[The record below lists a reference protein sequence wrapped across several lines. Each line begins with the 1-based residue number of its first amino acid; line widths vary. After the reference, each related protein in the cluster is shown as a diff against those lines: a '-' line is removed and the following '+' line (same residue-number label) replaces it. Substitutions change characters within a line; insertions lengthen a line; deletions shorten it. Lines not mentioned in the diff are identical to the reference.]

1 MLYEKPRGDAQSLR
15 GFFANIAASLSEQ
28 KGFVIRREI
37 RTQCPVIS
45 SLMPAE
51 FIITGLGNPGS
62 RYEKT
67 RHNLGFR
74 VLEALAAARRGRWS
88 EPARKMRTASI
99 RLRDSHGLLVEPLTY
114 MNLSGDAL
122 FPLMISEQ
130 LPPSRLLVVCDD
142 IALPLG
148 QIRLR
153 ASGTD
158 GGHNGL
164 KSIIE
169 RLNTLDFPRLR
180 MGCGPVPPRVDAA
193 EFVLAEFLPEEE
205 AAVDAMIKESVAC
218 CESWIFDGIGKAM
231 SRFNAKKEPPAPE

>member
-1 MLYEKPRGDAQSLR
+1 
-15 GFFANIAASLSEQ
+15 
-28 KGFVIRREI
+28 
-37 RTQCPVIS
+37 
-45 SLMPAE
+45 MPLE
-51 FIITGLGNPGS
+51 FIIAGLGNPGP
-62 RYEKT
+62 RYDRT

-74 VLEALAAARRGRWS
+74 VVEALAAARRGRWS
-88 EPARKMRTASI
+88 EPARKARIAKV
-99 RLRDSHGLLVEPLTY
+99 RLGGGHGLLVEPLTY

-122 FPLMISEQ
+122 GPILFEES
-130 LPPSRLLVVCDD
+130 LPPSRMLIVCDD

-180 MGCGPVPPRVDAA
+180 VGCGPVPPRVDAA

-205 AAVDAMIKESVAC
+205 AAVEAMIKESVAC
-218 CESWIFDGIGKAM
+218 CESWVFDGIGKAM
-231 SRFNAKKEPPAPE
+231 SKFNAKKEPPIAE

>member
-1 MLYEKPRGDAQSLR
+1 MQEALR
-15 GFFANIAASLSEQ
+15 RAISSQGFFLS
-28 KGFVIRREI
+28 
-37 RTQCPVIS
+37 
-45 SLMPAE
+45 MPLE
-51 FIITGLGNPGS
+51 FIIAGLGNPGP
-62 RYEKT
+62 RYDRT

-74 VLEALAAARRGRWS
+74 VADALAAARRGKWGDTVR
-88 EPARKMRTASI
+88 RMRSASI
-99 RLRDSHGLLVEPLTY
+99 RLRDAHGLIVEPLTY

-122 FPLMISEQ
+122 APLMLSEQ

-148 QIRLR
+148 QIRVR
-153 ASGTD
+153 ASGSD

-205 AAVDAMIKESVAC
+205 AAVEAMIKESVAC
-218 CESWIFDGIGKAM
+218 CESWAYDGIGRAM
-231 SRFNAKKEPPAPE
+231 SKFNAKKEPPVAE

>member
-1 MLYEKPRGDAQSLR
+1 
-15 GFFANIAASLSEQ
+15 
-28 KGFVIRREI
+28 
-37 RTQCPVIS
+37 
-45 SLMPAE
+45 MPLE
-51 FIITGLGNPGS
+51 FIIAGLGNPGP
-62 RYEKT
+62 RYDRT

-74 VLEALAAARRGRWS
+74 VVEALAAARRGRWS
-88 EPARKMRTASI
+88 EPARKARTAKV
-99 RLRDSHGLLVEPLTY
+99 RLGGGHGLLVEPLTY

-122 FPLMISEQ
+122 GPILFEES
-130 LPPSRLLVVCDD
+130 LPPSRMLIVCDD

-169 RLNTLDFPRLR
+169 RSNTLDFPRLR

-205 AAVDAMIKESVAC
+205 ATVDAMITESVAC
-218 CESWIFDGIGKAM
+218 CESWAFDGIGKAM
-231 SRFNAKKEPPAPE
+231 SKFNAKKAPPED

>member
-1 MLYEKPRGDAQSLR
+1 
-15 GFFANIAASLSEQ
+15 
-28 KGFVIRREI
+28 
-37 RTQCPVIS
+37 
-45 SLMPAE
+45 MPLE
-51 FIITGLGNPGS
+51 FIIAGLGNPGP
-62 RYEKT
+62 RYERT

-74 VLEALAAARRGRWS
+74 AVEAIAAARRGTWA
-88 EPARKMRTASI
+88 EPARKARAAKI
-99 RLRDSHGLLVEPLTY
+99 RLGGSHGLLVEPLTY

-122 FPLMISEQ
+122 APIIFDES
-130 LPPSRLLVVCDD
+130 LPSSRVLVVCDD

-153 ASGTD
+153 ASGSD

-193 EFVLAEFLPEEE
+193 EFVLAEFLPEEA
-205 AAVDAMIKESVAC
+205 AAVDAMIAEAVAC
-218 CESWIFDGIGKAM
+218 AESWLFDGVGKAM
-231 SRFNAKKEPPAPE
+231 SKFNAKKEPDTPA

>member
-1 MLYEKPRGDAQSLR
+1 MPLE
-15 GFFANIAASLSEQ
+15 
-28 KGFVIRREI
+28 FV
-37 RTQCPVIS
+37 
-45 SLMPAE
+45 
-51 FIITGLGNPGS
+51 ITGLGNPGS

-74 VLEALAAARRGRWS
+74 VVEAIADVRRGRWGD
-88 EPARKMRTASI
+88 PARKCRTASV
-99 RLRDSHGLLVEPLTY
+99 RLGGGHGLLVEPLTY

-122 FPLMISEQ
+122 APIVIEHE
-130 LPPSRLLVVCDD
+130 LPPSRLLVLCDD

-169 RLNTLDFPRLR
+169 RLNTTGFPRLR
-180 MGCGPVPPRVDAA
+180 MGVGPVPPRVDAA

-205 AAVDAMIKESVAC
+205 EAVDAMIKEAVAC
-218 CESWIFDGIGKAM
+218 ADSWIFDGIGKAM
-231 SRFNAKKEPPAPE
+231 SKFNAKRDPDVAP

>member
-1 MLYEKPRGDAQSLR
+1 
-15 GFFANIAASLSEQ
+15 
-28 KGFVIRREI
+28 
-37 RTQCPVIS
+37 
-45 SLMPAE
+45 MPLE
-51 FIITGLGNPGS
+51 FIIAGLGNPGP
-62 RYEKT
+62 RYDRT

-74 VLEALAAARRGRWS
+74 VMEALAAARRGTWA
-88 EPARKMRTASI
+88 EPARKARAAKI
-99 RLRDSHGLLVEPLTY
+99 RLGGSHGLLVEPLTY

-122 FPLMISEQ
+122 APLMLSEQ
-130 LPPSRLLVVCDD
+130 LPSSRLLVVCDD

-205 AAVDAMIKESVAC
+205 ETVDGMIKQSVAC
-218 CESWIFDGIGKAM
+218 CESWAFDGIGKAM
-231 SRFNAKKEPPAPE
+231 S

>member
-1 MLYEKPRGDAQSLR
+1 MPLE
-15 GFFANIAASLSEQ
+15 
-28 KGFVIRREI
+28 FVI
-37 RTQCPVIS
+37 
-45 SLMPAE
+45 A
-51 FIITGLGNPGS
+51 GLGNPGA

-74 VLEALAAARRGRWS
+74 AVEALAAARRGRWS
-88 EPARKMRTASI
+88 EPARKARTAPV
-99 RLRDSHGLLVEPLTY
+99 RLGGSHGLLVEPLTY

-122 FPLMISEQ
+122 APIVIVET
-130 LPPSRLLVVCDD
+130 LPPSNLLVVCDD

-153 ASGTD
+153 ASGSD

-180 MGCGPVPPRVDAA
+180 LGVGPVPPRVDAA

-205 AAVDAMIKESVAC
+205 EAVDAMIKEAVAC
-218 CESWIFDGIGKAM
+218 AEAWLFDGIGKAM
-231 SRFNAKKEPPAPE
+231 SKFNAKREPDAAE

>member
-1 MLYEKPRGDAQSLR
+1 
-15 GFFANIAASLSEQ
+15 
-28 KGFVIRREI
+28 
-37 RTQCPVIS
+37 
-45 SLMPAE
+45 MPLE
-51 FIITGLGNPGS
+51 FIIAGLGNPGP
-62 RYEKT
+62 RYHRT

-74 VLEALAAARRGRWS
+74 VVEALAAARRGRWG

-122 FPLMISEQ
+122 GPILFEES

-169 RLNTLDFPRLR
+169 RANTLDFPRLR

-205 AAVDAMIKESVAC
+205 ASVDAMITDAVAC
-218 CESWIFDGIGKAM
+218 AGSWLFDGIGKAM
-231 SRFNAKKEPPAPE
+231 SKFNAKRDPEVPPPD

>member
-1 MLYEKPRGDAQSLR
+1 MPLE
-15 GFFANIAASLSEQ
+15 
-28 KGFVIRREI
+28 FVI
-37 RTQCPVIS
+37 
-45 SLMPAE
+45 A
-51 FIITGLGNPGS
+51 GLGNPGA

-74 VLEALAAARRGRWS
+74 VVEAIAAARRGRWGD
-88 EPARKMRTASI
+88 PARKARTASV
-99 RLRDSHGLLVEPLTY
+99 RLGGGHGLLVEPLTY

-122 FPLMISEQ
+122 SPIVIEHE

-169 RLNTLDFPRLR
+169 RLNTTGFPRLR
-180 MGCGPVPPRVDAA
+180 MGVGPVPPRVDAA
-193 EFVLAEFLPEEE
+193 EFVLAEFFPEEE
-205 AAVDAMIKESVAC
+205 AAVDAMIKEAVAC
-218 CESWIFDGIGKAM
+218 ADSWLFDGIGKAM
-231 SRFNAKKEPPAPE
+231 SKFNAKREPEPPA

>member
-1 MLYEKPRGDAQSLR
+1 
-15 GFFANIAASLSEQ
+15 
-28 KGFVIRREI
+28 
-37 RTQCPVIS
+37 
-45 SLMPAE
+45 MPLE
-51 FIITGLGNPGS
+51 FIIAGLGNPGP
-62 RYEKT
+62 RYERT

-74 VLEALAAARRGRWS
+74 AVEAIAAARRGRWE
-88 EPARKMRTASI
+88 EPARKARAAKV
-99 RLRDSHGLLVEPLTY
+99 RLGGGHGLLVEPLTY

-122 FPLMISEQ
+122 
-130 LPPSRLLVVCDD
+130 LPIVLAESLPSSRVLVVCDD

-153 ASGTD
+153 ASGSD

-205 AAVDAMIKESVAC
+205 AAADAMIAEAVAC
-218 CESWIFDGIGKAM
+218 AESWLFDGIGKAM
-231 SRFNAKKEPPAPE
+231 SKFNAKKEPDTPA